1 MTRAAR
7 IREAAAPML
16 EPGERIRA
24 ALEGIKVP
32 TPLLRVPRF
41 LVLTDRRLLVL
52 GAPIWSTRPRHL
64 VAAAPLG
71 SIEVDGFEVGPHT
84 TLRLRFPERSVVV
97 SLTPPWRREAERIR
111 EVVEGAGGAP
121 PR

>member
-1 MTRAAR
+1 VTRAAR